1 MMNYE
6 CMYTGVK
13 LNYKKLKQRE
23 KEMRRQAKALK
34 KEARHKKKEER
45 AREQKDE
52 KRQSRARE
60 STTCSSKS
68 KDYVEPQSDSQSESS
83 SSDVQEDEEW
93 QQVVS
98 KSSKKVYWYNART
111 GQTQWHAPASS
122 PCASAPASSATRH
135 ADQTAPACRDLR
147 EKDEEG
153 GGAKRPK
160 LLHAPACQPHQDRG
174 KDDGGKAEVFDGHS
188 CTPPTSQHLQDKE
201 TKEAGDMWR
210 RPAAQLLADDDEFQD
225 YFQGMFP

>member
-1 MMNYE
+1 VHLPGLTAVISCCPPVCPCHCQLVWLVSLAPFLGTSIN
-6 CMYTGVK
+6 
-13 LNYKKLKQRE
+13 
-23 KEMRRQAKALK
+23 
-34 KEARHKKKEER
+34 
-45 AREQKDE
+45 D
-52 KRQSRARE
+52 
-60 STTCSSKS
+60 STT
-68 KDYVEPQSDSQSESS
+68 PTQ
-83 SSDVQEDEEW
+83 
-93 QQVVS
+93 
-98 KSSKKVYWYNART
+98 VYWYNART

-188 CTPPTSQHLQDKE
+188 CTPPTSQHLQVCLSPHYLSLNTVDRLARIRPRITDTGTE
-201 TKEAGDMWR
+201 NGRATHVHLVTLASGAR
-210 RPAAQLLADDDEFQD
+210 RQGAPYVTVCSLSIRFVYVQSAQVIPVTVRLA
-225 YFQGMFP
+225 